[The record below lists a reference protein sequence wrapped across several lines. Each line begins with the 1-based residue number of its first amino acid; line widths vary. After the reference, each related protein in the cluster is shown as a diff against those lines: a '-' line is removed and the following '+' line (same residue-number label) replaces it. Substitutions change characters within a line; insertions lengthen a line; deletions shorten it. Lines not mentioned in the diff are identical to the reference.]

1 MENNNNKLAVFSN
14 PDFGEV
20 RTLEI
25 NGEPWFVGKDIATA
39 LGYSNIHKAVQEH
52 VDGEDR
58 KNLDFASFSH
68 FGKSLW
74 AENDYSNK
82 TVINESGLY
91 SLIMSSRLEKAKEFK
106 RWVTSEVLPSIR
118 KTGAYSV
125 VQTVSD
131 RQLDVEMEKAKAT
144 VEDAKARQEDAKIR
158 KAELLMKMS
167 ELNISPQASQALVSC
182 ASEVLTGIKCIP
194 LPEVDKTYSATEAG
208 EIIGVSA
215 AKIGRVANANG
226 IKTEDFG
233 IFVLDKAKGS
243 NKQVTTF
250 RYNEKGL
257 AKLRELFGE

>member
-1 MENNNNKLAVFSN
+1 METNNKLAVFSN
-14 PDFGEV
+14 PDFGEI
-20 RTLEI
+20 RTLETDD
-25 NGEPWFVGKDIATA
+25 GKVLFCGKDVAEA
-39 LGYSNIHKAVQEH
+39 LGYKDARHAVSASCRYGVKCTVPHPQSPGKTIEMTFIPESD
-52 VDGEDR
+52 VYRLAFGS
-58 KNLDFASFSH
+58 KLDS
-68 FGKSLW
+68 
-74 AENDYSNK
+74 AEKFTD
-82 TVINESGLY
+82 
-91 SLIMSSRLEKAKEFK
+91 
-106 RWVTSEVLPSIR
+106 WVVEEVLPSIR
-118 KTGAYSV
+118 KTGAYDIRKDS
-125 VQTVSD
+125 
-131 RQLDVEMEKAKAT
+131 RELDIEEKKA
-144 VEDAKARQEDAKIR
+144 DAMLEDAKIR

-167 ELNISPQASQALVSC
+167 TLNISPQASQALVSC

-194 LPEVDKTYSATEAG
+194 LPEVEKTYSATEAG

>member
-1 MENNNNKLAVFSN
+1 MENNKLAVFSN

-25 NGEPWFVGKDIATA
+25 DGEPWFVGKDIAEA
-39 LGYSNIHKAVQEH
+39 LGYERGTKSI
-52 VDGEDR
+52 VDRVDDEDR
-58 KNLDFASFSH
+58 KMIDGNTQSY
-68 FGKSLW
+68 FGIELGQRGGW
-74 AENDYSNK
+74 I
-82 TVINESGLY
+82 INESGLY
-91 SLIMSSRLEKAKEFK
+91 SLILSSKLPNAKQFK
-106 RWVTSEVLPSIR
+106 KWVTSEVLPSIR
-118 KTGAYSV
+118 KTGVYNV

-131 RQLDVEMEKAKAT
+131 KQLDVEMAKAN
-144 VEDAKARQEDAKIR
+144 AMLEDAKIR

-194 LPEVDKTYSATEAG
+194 LPEIDKTYSATEAG

>member
-1 MENNNNKLAVFSN
+1 METNNKLAVFSN

-25 NGEPWFVGKDIATA
+25 NGEPWFVGRDVATA
-39 LGYSNIHKAVQEH
+39 LGYAVPQKALREH
-52 VDGEDR
+52 VDEDDVL
-58 KNLDFASFSH
+58 KWNITD
-68 FGKSLW
+68 SLGR
-74 AENDYSNK
+74 EQETS
-82 TVINESGLY
+82 IISESGLY
-91 SLIMSSRLEKAKEFK
+91 SLIMSSKMEKAKDFK

-118 KTGAYSV
+118 KTGAYDIRKDS
-125 VQTVSD
+125 
-131 RQLDVEMEKAKAT
+131 RELDIEEKKADAML
-144 VEDAKARQEDAKIR
+144 EDVRIR

-167 ELNISPQASQALVSC
+167 NLNISPQASQALVSC

-257 AKLRELFGE
+257 AKLHELFSE

>member
-1 MENNNNKLAVFSN
+1 MENNKLAVFSN

-39 LGYSNIHKAVQEH
+39 LGYAKPENALSTH
-52 VDGEDR
+52 VDSDDKTTTLIQGSGS
-58 KNLDFASFSH
+58 NY
-68 FGKSLW
+68 KSN
-74 AENDYSNK
+74 A
-82 TVINESGLY
+82 VIINESGLY
-91 SLIMSSRLEKAKEFK
+91 SLIMSSKMEKAKEFK

-125 VQTVSD
+125 TQTVSD
-131 RQLDVEMEKAKAT
+131 KQLDVEMEKAKAT

-208 EIIGVSA
+208 ELIGVSA

>member
-1 MENNNNKLAVFSN
+1 METNNKIASFSN
-14 PDFGEV
+14 PEFGEV
-20 RTLEI
+20 RTLDI
-25 NGEPWFVGKDIATA
+25 NGEPWFVGRDVATA
-39 LGYSNIHKAVQEH
+39 LGYAKPENAIAAH
-52 VDGEDR
+52 VDEEDTL
-58 KNLDFASFSH
+58 KWGTLTNG
-68 FGKSLW
+68 GKQ
-74 AENDYSNK
+74 DV
-82 TVINESGLY
+82 TIINESGLY
-91 SLIMSSRLEKAKEFK
+91 SLIMSSKMEKAKEFK

-118 KTGAYSV
+118 KTGAYDIRKDS
-125 VQTVSD
+125 
-131 RQLDVEMEKAKAT
+131 RELDIEEKKADAML
-144 VEDAKARQEDAKIR
+144 EDVRIR

-226 IKTEDFG
+226 IKTEAFG

-257 AKLRELFGE
+257 AKLRELFSE

>member
-1 MENNNNKLAVFSN
+1 MTENNNKLAVFSN

-25 NGEPWFVGKDIATA
+25 NGEPWFVGNDITNA
-39 LGYSNIHKAVQEH
+39 LGYQNGRRDINRH
-52 VDGEDR
+52 VDEDDVL
-58 KNLDFASFSH
+58 KWYITD
-68 FGKSLW
+68 SLGR
-74 AENDYSNK
+74 EQE
-82 TVINESGLY
+82 TTIINESGLY
-91 SLIMSSRLEKAKEFK
+91 SLIMSSKLPNAKQFK
-106 RWVTSEVLPSIR
+106 KWVTSEVLPSIR

-131 RQLDVEMEKAKAT
+131 KQLDVEMTKANAML
-144 VEDAKARQEDAKIR
+144 EDAKIR

-215 AKIGRVANANG
+215 AKIGRVANAKG

>member
-1 MENNNNKLAVFSN
+1 MENNNNKLAVFTN
-14 PDFGEV
+14 PDFGEI

-25 NGEPWFVGKDIATA
+25 NGEPWFVGSDVATA
-39 LGYSNIHKAVQEH
+39 LGYAAPRNALSAH
-52 VDGEDR
+52 VDEED
-58 KNLDFASFSH
+58 KNTALIQC
-68 FGKSLW
+68 GIPG
-74 AENDYSNK
+74 NPNQ
-82 TVINESGLY
+82 TIINESGLY
-91 SLIMSSRLEKAKEFK
+91 SLIMSSKMEKAKEFK

-118 KTGAYSV
+118 KTGAYDIRKDS
-125 VQTVSD
+125 
-131 RQLDVEMEKAKAT
+131 RELDIEEKKA
-144 VEDAKARQEDAKIR
+144 DAMLEDAKIR

-215 AKIGRVANANG
+215 AKIGRVANAKG

-257 AKLRELFGE
+257 AKLRELFSE

>member
-1 MENNNNKLAVFSN
+1 METNNKLAVFSN

-25 NGEPWFVGKDIATA
+25 NGEPWFVGKDVATA
-39 LGYSNIHKAVQEH
+39 LGYANPSKALIDH
-52 VDGEDR
+52 VDEED
-58 KNLDFASFSH
+58 KLNNETLS
-68 FGKSLW
+68 SLGQRGGW
-74 AENDYSNK
+74 L
-82 TVINESGLY
+82 INESGLY
-91 SLIMSSRLEKAKEFK
+91 SLIMNSKLEKAKEFK

-118 KTGAYSV
+118 KTGAYDIRKDS
-125 VQTVSD
+125 
-131 RQLDVEMEKAKAT
+131 RELDIEEKKADAMIADANARIEATRIEKAK
-144 VEDAKARQEDAKIR
+144 
-158 KAELLMKMS
+158 LLMEMS
-167 ELNISPQASQALVSC
+167 NLNISPQASQALVSC

-250 RYNEKGL
+250 RYNERGL
-257 AKLRELFGE
+257 AKLRELFSE

>member
-1 MENNNNKLAVFSN
+1 MNENNKLAVFSN

-20 RTLEI
+20 RTLAKED
-25 NGEPWFVGKDIATA
+25 GSVLFCGKDVAEA
-39 LGYSNIHKAVQEH
+39 LGYSNPRKALADHCKGVTKCDALTNGGKQE
-52 VDGEDR
+52 
-58 KNLDFASFSH
+58 LSFIPESDVYRLA
-68 FGKSLW
+68 FGSKLES
-74 AENDYSNK
+74 AEKFTD
-82 TVINESGLY
+82 
-91 SLIMSSRLEKAKEFK
+91 
-106 RWVTSEVLPSIR
+106 WVVEEVLPSIR
-118 KTGAYSV
+118 KTGAYDIRKDS
-125 VQTVSD
+125 
-131 RQLDVEMEKAKAT
+131 RELDIEEKKA
-144 VEDAKARQEDAKIR
+144 DAMLEDAKIR

-250 RYNEKGL
+250 RYNGKGL
-257 AKLRELFGE
+257 AKLRELFSE

>member
-1 MENNNNKLAVFSN
+1 METNNKLAVFSN

-25 NGEPWFVGKDIATA
+25 NGEPWFVGKDIADA
-39 LGYSNIHKAVQEH
+39 LGYSNPRKALIDH
-52 VDGEDR
+52 VDEED
-58 KNLDFASFSH
+58 KN
-68 FGKSLW
+68 
-74 AENDYSNK
+74 
-82 TVINESGLY
+82 TVTIRDGIQGNPNQIIINESGLY
-91 SLIMSSRLEKAKEFK
+91 SLIMSSKMEKAKEFK

-118 KTGAYSV
+118 KTGAYDIRKDS
-125 VQTVSD
+125 
-131 RQLDVEMEKAKAT
+131 RELDIEEKKADAML
-144 VEDAKARQEDAKIR
+144 EDVRIR

-167 ELNISPQASQALVSC
+167 NLNISPQASQALVSC

-257 AKLRELFGE
+257 AKLRELFSE

>member
-1 MENNNNKLAVFSN
+1 MNENNKLAVFSS
-14 PDFGEV
+14 PEFGEI
-20 RTLEI
+20 RTL
-25 NGEPWFVGKDIATA
+25 NVDGEPWFVGRDVATA
-39 LGYSNIHKAVQEH
+39 LGYTNSRKALSDHVYDEDKGVTKCDTLGGVQNIAI
-52 VDGEDR
+52 
-58 KNLDFASFSH
+58 
-68 FGKSLW
+68 
-74 AENDYSNK
+74 
-82 TVINESGLY
+82 INESGVY
-91 SLIMSSRLEKAKEFK
+91 SLIMSSKLPNAKQFK

-131 RQLDVEMEKAKAT
+131 KQIEAELAKANAT
-144 VEDAKARQEDAKIR
+144 LEDAKARQEDAKIR

-167 ELNISPQASQALVSC
+167 NLNISPQASQALVSC

-257 AKLRELFGE
+257 AKLRELFSE

>member
-1 MENNNNKLAVFSN
+1 MENNKLAVFSN

-20 RTLEI
+20 RTMEI
-25 NGEPWFVGKDIATA
+25 NGEPWFVLKDICTVLEMGSNRAGEVVKRLEEDEYDSIGVTDS
-39 LGYSNIHKAVQEH
+39 LGRAQSAYI
-52 VDGEDR
+52 
-58 KNLDFASFSH
+58 
-68 FGKSLW
+68 
-74 AENDYSNK
+74 
-82 TVINESGLY
+82 INESGLY
-91 SLIMSSRLEKAKEFK
+91 SVILRSDKPQAKPFRK
-106 RWVTSEVLPSIR
+106 WVTSEVLPSIR
-118 KTGAYSV
+118 KTGAYDIRKDS
-125 VQTVSD
+125 
-131 RQLDVEMEKAKAT
+131 RELDIEEKKA
-144 VEDAKARQEDAKIR
+144 DAMLEDAKIR

-215 AKIGRVANANG
+215 ARIGRVANANG

-257 AKLRELFGE
+257 AKLRELFSE

>member
-1 MENNNNKLAVFSN
+1 METNNKLAIFSN

-25 NGEPWFVGKDIATA
+25 NGEPWFVGRDVATS
-39 LGYSNIHKAVQEH
+39 LGYAVPQKALREH
-52 VDGEDR
+52 VDGDDVL
-58 KNLDFASFSH
+58 KWNITD
-68 FGKSLW
+68 SLGREQET
-74 AENDYSNK
+74 AI
-82 TVINESGLY
+82 INESGLY
-91 SLIMSSRLEKAKEFK
+91 SLIMSSKMEKAKEFK

-118 KTGAYSV
+118 KTGSYDIRKDS
-125 VQTVSD
+125 
-131 RQLDVEMEKAKAT
+131 RELDIEEKKADAML
-144 VEDAKARQEDAKIR
+144 EDVRIR

-167 ELNISPQASQALVSC
+167 TLNISPQASQALVSC

-250 RYNEKGL
+250 RYNENGL
-257 AKLRELFGE
+257 SKLRELFSE

>member
-1 MENNNNKLAVFSN
+1 METNNKLAVFSN

-25 NGEPWFVGKDIATA
+25 NGEPWFVLADVCKALDISNSRNIAARLEDDEKGVTLMDT
-39 LGYSNIHKAVQEH
+39 LGGAQNI
-52 VDGEDR
+52 
-58 KNLDFASFSH
+58 
-68 FGKSLW
+68 
-74 AENDYSNK
+74 
-82 TVINESGLY
+82 TIINESGLY
-91 SLIMSSRLEKAKEFK
+91 DVILRSDKPQAKPFRK
-106 RWVTSEVLPSIR
+106 WVTSEVLPSIR
-118 KTGAYSV
+118 KTGAYSIT
-125 VQTVSD
+125 QTISD
-131 RQLDVEMEKAKAT
+131 KQLDVEMEKAKAT

-215 AKIGRVANANG
+215 AKIGRVANAKG

-257 AKLRELFGE
+257 AKLRELFSE

>member
-1 MENNNNKLAVFSN
+1 MNENNKLAVFSS
-14 PDFGEV
+14 PEFGEV

-25 NGEPWFVGKDIATA
+25 NGEPWFVGRDVATA
-39 LGYSNIHKAVQEH
+39 LGYENPSRDVNRH
-52 VDGEDR
+52 VEIEDR
-58 KNLDFASFSH
+58 YVLSSQNYQNGSFEIPTR
-68 FGKSLW
+68 GL
-74 AENDYSNK
+74 
-82 TVINESGLY
+82 TIINESGLY
-91 SLIMSSRLEKAKEFK
+91 SLIISSKLPNAKQFK

-118 KTGAYSV
+118 KTGAYNIT
-125 VQTVSD
+125 QTVSD

-144 VEDAKARQEDAKIR
+144 LATEKRLQ
-158 KAELLMKMS
+158 AELILRVAEKMNLSPEANQTLMAYTVEMMTGVK
-167 ELNISPQASQALVSC
+167 AL
-182 ASEVLTGIKCIP
+182 P
-194 LPEVDKTYSATEAG
+194 LPEVEKTYSATEAG

-257 AKLRELFGE
+257 AKLRELFSE

>member
-1 MENNNNKLAVFSN
+1 MNENKLAVFSN

-20 RTLEI
+20 RTMEI
-25 NGEPWFVGKDIATA
+25 NGEPWFVGQDVASA
-39 LGYSNIHKAVQEH
+39 LGYAAPRNALSAH
-52 VDGEDR
+52 VDEDDAL
-58 KNLDFASFSH
+58 KQCVTD
-68 FGKSLW
+68 SLGR
-74 AENDYSNK
+74 AQE
-82 TVINESGLY
+82 TIIINESGLY
-91 SLIMSSRLEKAKEFK
+91 SLIMSSKMEKAKEFK

-118 KTGAYSV
+118 KTGAYDIRKDS
-125 VQTVSD
+125 
-131 RQLDVEMEKAKAT
+131 RELDIEEKKA
-144 VEDAKARQEDAKIR
+144 DAMLEDAKIR

-167 ELNISPQASQALVSC
+167 ELDISPQASQALVSC

-215 AKIGRVANANG
+215 AKIGRVANAKG

-233 IFVLDKAKGS
+233 IFVLDKARGS

-257 AKLRELFGE
+257 AKLRELFSE

>member
-1 MENNNNKLAVFSN
+1 MNENNKLAVFSS
-14 PDFGEV
+14 PEFGEI

-25 NGEPWFVGKDIATA
+25 NGEPWFVGKDVAVV
-39 LGYSNIHKAVQEH
+39 LGYAKPENALSNH
-52 VDGEDR
+52 VDSDDKTTTLIQGSGS
-58 KNLDFASFSH
+58 NY
-68 FGKSLW
+68 KS
-74 AENDYSNK
+74 N
-82 TVINESGLY
+82 TTIINESGIY
-91 SLIMSSRLEKAKEFK
+91 SLIIGSKLPNAKQFK

-118 KTGAYSV
+118 KTGAYNIT
-125 VQTVSD
+125 QTVSD

-144 VEDAKARQEDAKIR
+144 LATEKRLQ
-158 KAELLMKMS
+158 AELILRVAEKMNLSPEANQTLMAYTVEMMTGVK
-167 ELNISPQASQALVSC
+167 AL
-182 ASEVLTGIKCIP
+182 P
-194 LPEVDKTYSATEAG
+194 LPEVEKTYSATEAG

-257 AKLRELFGE
+257 AKLRELFSE